1 MKTLPQFDHGDDLA
15 GLKTVFGISMVCF
28 YSSLQ
33 SNETEVVNL
42 SAIQNLGKVGVDEAL
57 LEADEHGQRSDQL
70 EFDVAERV
78 ADGGKRPSRVR
89 FAFLCSGRV
98 HEQPDARHER
108 RGDGHAD
115 ETTSGE
121 HAGQQLRGLACEH
134 GICRLW
140 TCCMAP

>member
-1 MKTLPQFDHGDDLA
+1 
-15 GLKTVFGISMVCF
+15 MVRF
-28 YSSLQ
+28 YSFLR

-57 LEADEHGQRSDQL
+57 LEADEHGQRGDQL

-78 ADGGKRPSRVR
+78 ADGGERPSRVR
-89 FAFLCSGRV
+89 FAFLCGGRV
-98 HEQPDARHER
+98 HEQPDTRHER

-134 GICRLW
+134 GICRLG